1 MKRNENNIELIKKRI
16 PLEVRMEFISKLQ
29 NYMEDEFN
37 IEMGEFEAE
46 EILSIFCEKLGCF
59 FFNTGVDEARNFF
72 EARFVE
78 AGEDLPTIYVGK

>member
-1 MKRNENNIELIKKRI
+1 
-16 PLEVRMEFISKLQ
+16 
-29 NYMEDEFN
+29 
-37 IEMGEFEAE
+37 MGEFEAE